1 MSIVSHRV
9 QKMKPS
15 PTLAVTAKANELKAQ
30 GKKIISLSVGEP
42 DFDTPIQAKQGGIDA
57 INAGKTKYTAVD
69 GTPELK
75 KAIIAKF
82 KNENEIEYDASE
94 ITVGCGAKHVLFNAF
109 LATIN
114 DGDEVIIPAPYWVSY
129 PDMVELFGG
138 KAVIVKTTFENSFKL
153 TAQDLKNAITP
164 RTKWVILNSPSNPTG
179 EVYTKEELIAIGNVV
194 EKNPHV
200 YVMSDDIYEHL
211 VFGVK
216 FYTLAQLFP
225 NLQHRILTVNGVSK
239 SYAMTGWRIG
249 FAGIKDK
256 AIIKAIANVQSQSTT
271 NPASISQEAARV
283 ALEMGNSFRRETVP
297 VFEKRRNYVFDRL
310 TKINGVEAKLPS
322 GAFYVFFSVEKL
334 IGKKAENGKVMES
347 SEMITEYLL
356 ENAEV
361 ACVHG
366 EAFGFAGFIRI
377 SYATSESI
385 LTEAM
390 DRIEKSLGK
399 LI

>member
-1 MSIVSHRV
+1 MSIISHRV

-225 NLQHRILTVNGVSK
+225 NLQHRILLVK
-239 SYAMTGWRIG
+239 
-249 FAGIKDK
+249 
-256 AIIKAIANVQSQSTT
+256 
-271 NPASISQEAARV
+271 
-283 ALEMGNSFRRETVP
+283 
-297 VFEKRRNYVFDRL
+297 
-310 TKINGVEAKLPS
+310 
-322 GAFYVFFSVEKL
+322 
-334 IGKKAENGKVMES
+334 
-347 SEMITEYLL
+347 
-356 ENAEV
+356 
-361 ACVHG
+361 
-366 EAFGFAGFIRI
+366 
-377 SYATSESI
+377 
-385 LTEAM
+385 
-390 DRIEKSLGK
+390 
-399 LI
+399 

>member
-1 MSIVSHRV
+1 MSIISRRV

-57 INAGKTKYTAVD
+57 INSGKTKYTAVD

-75 KAIIAKF
+75 KAIIQKF
-82 KNENEIEYDASE
+82 KNENGIEYEPSE

-109 LATIN
+109 IATIN
-114 DGDEVIIPAPYWVSY
+114 EGDEVIIPAPYWVSY

-138 KAVIVKTTFENSFKL
+138 KAVVVKTTFENNFKL
-153 TAQDLKNAITP
+153 TAKELEQAITSK
-164 RTKWVILNSPSNPTG
+164 TKWVVLNSPSNPTG
-179 EVYTKEELIAIGNVV
+179 EVYTKEELIEIGKVI
-194 EKNPHV
+194 EKHSHV

-225 NLQHRILTVNGVSK
+225 NLQNRILTVNGVSK

-256 AIIKAIANVQSQSTT
+256 TLIKAIGNVQSQSTT
-271 NPASISQEAARV
+271 NPSSISQEAARLGL
-283 ALEMGNSFRRETVP
+283 LEAGNFRAETVP
-297 VFEKRRNYVFDRL
+297 VFAKRRDYVFERL
-310 TKINGVEAKLPS
+310 TKINGVKAKKPD
-322 GAFYVFFSVEKL
+322 GAFYIFFSVEGL
-334 IGKKAENGKVMES
+334 IGKKTESGKVVQS
-347 SEMITEYLL
+347 SEAITEYLL
-356 ENAEV
+356 EDAEV

-366 EAFGFAGFIRI
+366 EAFGFPGFIRI
-377 SYATSESI
+377 SYATSEAI
-385 LTEAM
+385 LEDAM
-390 DRIEKSLGK
+390 NRIEKSLSK
-399 LI
+399 LK

>member
-1 MSIVSHRV
+1 
-9 QKMKPS
+9 MKPS

-42 DFDTPIQAKQGGIDA
+42 DFDTPQQAKQGGIDA

-82 KNENEIEYDASE
+82 KNENEIEYEPSE

-138 KAVIVKTTFENSFKL
+138 KAVVVKTTFENSFKL
-153 TAQDLKNAITP
+153 TAEDLQKSITP

-179 EVYTKEELIAIGNVV
+179 EVYTKEELLAIGKVV
-194 EKNPHV
+194 EANPHV

-225 NLQHRILTVNGVSK
+225 SLQHRILTINGVSK

-256 AIIKAIANVQSQSTT
+256 SIIKAISNVQSQSTT

-283 ALEMGNSFRRETVP
+283 ALEMGDSFRKETVP
-297 VFEKRRNYVFDRL
+297 VFESRRNYVFERL
-310 TKINGVEAKLPS
+310 TKMSGVEAKLPS

-334 IGKKAENGKVMES
+334 IGKQTDGGKVMES

-356 ENAEV
+356 EDAEV

-385 LTEAM
+385 LAEAM
-390 DRIEKSLGK
+390 DRIEKSLGRLK
-399 LI
+399 

>member
-1 MSIVSHRV
+1 
-9 QKMKPS
+9 MKPS

-82 KNENEIEYDASE
+82 KNENEIEYDPSE
-94 ITVGCGAKHVLFNAF
+94 ITVGCGAKHVLFNTF

-114 DGDEVIIPAPYWVSY
+114 EGDEVIIPAPYWVSY

-138 KAVIVKTTFENSFKL
+138 KAVIVKTTFANSFKL
-153 TAQDLKNAITP
+153 TAEDLKNAITP

-194 EKNPHV
+194 ENNPHV

-283 ALEMGNSFRRETVP
+283 ALEMGDSFRRETVP

>member
-1 MSIVSHRV
+1 MSIISRRV

-42 DFDTPIQAKQGGIDA
+42 DFDTPNQAKQGGIEA
-57 INAGKTKYTAVD
+57 INSGKTKYTAVD

-82 KNENEIEYDASE
+82 KNENEIEYEPSE

-138 KAVIVKTTFENSFKL
+138 KAVVVKTTFENSFKL
-153 TAQDLKNAITP
+153 TASDLQKAITP
-164 RTKWVILNSPSNPTG
+164 KTKWVILNSPSNPTG
-179 EVYTKEELIAIGNVV
+179 EVYTKEELTAIGKVV
-194 EKNPHV
+194 ETHPHV

-211 VFGVK
+211 TFGVK

-271 NPASISQEAARV
+271 NPSSISQEAARV
-283 ALEMGNSFRRETVP
+283 ALEMGDSFRLETVP
-297 VFEKRRNYVFDRL
+297 VFEKRRNYVFERL
-310 TKINGVEAKLPS
+310 TKMKGVEAKLPS

-356 ENAEV
+356 EDAEV

-385 LTEAM
+385 LEEAM
-390 DRIEKSLGK
+390 NRIEKSLGK
-399 LI
+399 LK

>member
-1 MSIVSHRV
+1 MSIISHRV

-310 TKINGVEAKLPS
+310 TKMNGVEAKLPS

-334 IGKKAENGKVMES
+334 IGKTAENGKVMES

-385 LTEAM
+385 LAEAM

>member
-1 MSIVSHRV
+1 MSIISYRV

-82 KNENEIEYDASE
+82 KNENEIEYEASE

-114 DGDEVIIPAPYWVSY
+114 EGDEVIIPAPYWVSY

-153 TAQDLKNAITP
+153 TAEDLKNAITP

-271 NPASISQEAARV
+271 NPASISQEAARF
-283 ALEMGNSFRRETVP
+283 ALEMGDSFRRETVP

-334 IGKKAENGKVMES
+334 IGKTAENGKVMES

-385 LTEAM
+385 LAEAM

>member
-1 MSIVSHRV
+1 MSIISNRV

-42 DFDTPIQAKQGGIDA
+42 DFDTPMQAKQGGIDA
-57 INAGKTKYTAVD
+57 INSGKTKYTAVD

-75 KAIIAKF
+75 KAIIQKF
-82 KNENEIEYDASE
+82 KNENGIEYEASE

-109 LATIN
+109 IATIN

-138 KAVIVKTTFENSFKL
+138 KAIIVQTKFENNFKL
-153 TAQDLKNAITP
+153 TAEELEKAITP
-164 RTKWVILNSPSNPTG
+164 KTKWLVLNSPSNPTG
-179 EVYTKEELIAIGNVV
+179 EVYTKEELVAIGKVV
-194 EKNPHV
+194 EKHSHV

-225 NLQHRILTVNGVSK
+225 HLQNRVLTINGVSK

-249 FAGIKDK
+249 FAGIKNK
-256 AIIKAIANVQSQSTT
+256 EIIKAIGNVQSQSTT
-271 NPASISQEAARV
+271 NPSSISQEAARV
-283 ALEMGNSFRRETVP
+283 ALTMGDSFRNETVP
-297 VFEKRRNYVFDRL
+297 VFQKRRDYVFNRL
-310 TKINGVEAKLPS
+310 TQIQGIEAKKPD
-322 GAFYVFFSVEKL
+322 GAFYIFFSVEKL
-334 IGKKAENGKVMES
+334 IGKKSESGKVMES

-356 ENAEV
+356 EDAEV

-385 LTEAM
+385 LEDAM
-390 DRIEKSLGK
+390 NRIEKSVNK
-399 LI
+399 LS

>member
-1 MSIVSHRV
+1 MSIISHRV

-138 KAVIVKTTFENSFKL
+138 KAVIVKTTFENSFKM

-310 TKINGVEAKLPS
+310 TKMNGVEAKLPS

-334 IGKKAENGKVMES
+334 IGKTAENGKVMES

-385 LTEAM
+385 LAEAM

>member
-1 MSIVSHRV
+1 MSIISHRV

-57 INAGKTKYTAVD
+57 INSGKTKYTAVD

-75 KAIIAKF
+75 KAIIQKF
-82 KNENEIEYDASE
+82 KNENGIEYEPSE

-109 LATIN
+109 IATIN
-114 DGDEVIIPAPYWVSY
+114 EGDEVIIPAPYWVSY

-138 KAVIVKTTFENSFKL
+138 KAVVVKTTFENNFKL
-153 TAQDLKNAITP
+153 TAKELEQAITSK
-164 RTKWVILNSPSNPTG
+164 TKWVVLNSPSNPTG
-179 EVYTKEELIAIGNVV
+179 EVYTKEELIEIGKVI
-194 EKNPHV
+194 EKHSHV

-225 NLQHRILTVNGVSK
+225 NLQNRILTVNGVSK

-256 AIIKAIANVQSQSTT
+256 TLIKAIGNVQSQSTT
-271 NPASISQEAARV
+271 NPSSISQEAARLGL
-283 ALEMGNSFRRETVP
+283 LEAGNFRAETVP
-297 VFEKRRNYVFDRL
+297 VFAKRRDYVFERL
-310 TKINGVEAKLPS
+310 TKINGVKAKKPD
-322 GAFYVFFSVEKL
+322 GAFYIFFSVEGL
-334 IGKKAENGKVMES
+334 IGKKTESGKVVQS
-347 SEMITEYLL
+347 SEAITEYLL
-356 ENAEV
+356 EDAEV

-366 EAFGFAGFIRI
+366 EAFGFPGFIRI
-377 SYATSESI
+377 SYATSEAI
-385 LTEAM
+385 LEDAM
-390 DRIEKSLGK
+390 NRIEKSLSK
-399 LI
+399 LK

>member
-1 MSIVSHRV
+1 MSIISHRV

-15 PTLAVTAKANELKAQ
+15 PTLAVTAKANALKLQ

-42 DFDTPIQAKQGGIDA
+42 DFDTPAQAKQGGIDA

-75 KAIIAKF
+75 DAIIKKF
-82 KNENEIEYDASE
+82 QNENGITYEPSE
-94 ITVGCGAKHVLFNAF
+94 ITVGCGAKHVLFNVF

-138 KAVIVKTTFENSFKL
+138 KSVIVKTTFENAFKL
-153 TAQDLKNAITP
+153 TAEQLAKAITP

-179 EVYTKEELIAIGNVV
+179 EVYTKEELLAIGSVV
-194 EKNPHV
+194 ENNPNV
-200 YVMSDDIYEHL
+200 YVISDDIYEHL

-225 NLQHRILTVNGVSK
+225 HLQNRILTVNGVSK

-256 AIIKAIANVQSQSTT
+256 SIIKAIANVQSQSTT
-271 NPASISQEAARV
+271 NPSSISQEAARV
-283 ALEMGNSFRRETVP
+283 ALLMDDSFRRETVP
-297 VFEKRRNYVFDRL
+297 IFEQRRDYVFNRL
-310 TKINGVEAKLPS
+310 IKIDGVDAKLPS
-322 GAFYVFFSVEKL
+322 GAFYIFFSVEQL
-334 IGKKAENGKVMES
+334 IGKKTENGTIMVS
-347 SEMITEYLL
+347 SEAITEYLL
-356 ENAEV
+356 EDAEV

-377 SYATSESI
+377 SYATSETI
-385 LTEAM
+385 LKEAM
-390 DRIEKSLGK
+390 DRIEKSLNK
-399 LI
+399 LQ

>member
-1 MSIVSHRV
+1 MSIISHRV

-57 INAGKTKYTAVD
+57 INSGKTKYTAVD

-75 KAIIAKF
+75 KAIIQKF
-82 KNENEIEYDASE
+82 KNENGIEYEPSE

-109 LATIN
+109 IATIN
-114 DGDEVIIPAPYWVSY
+114 EGDEVIIPAPYWVSY

-138 KAVIVKTTFENSFKL
+138 KAVVVKTTFENNFKI
-153 TAQDLKNAITP
+153 TAEELERSITSK
-164 RTKWVILNSPSNPTG
+164 TKWVVLNSPSNPTG
-179 EVYTKEELIAIGNVV
+179 EVYTKEELIEIGKVV
-194 EKNPHV
+194 ERHPNV

-225 NLQHRILTVNGVSK
+225 NLQNRILTVNGVSK

-249 FAGIKDK
+249 FAGIKNK
-256 AIIKAIANVQSQSTT
+256 ELIKAMGNVQSQSTT
-271 NPASISQEAARV
+271 NPASISQEAARI
-283 ALEMGNSFRRETVP
+283 ALLEAGDFRKQTVP
-297 VFEKRRNYVFDRL
+297 VFAKRRDFVFERL
-310 TKINGVEAKLPS
+310 TKINGVKAKKPD
-322 GAFYVFFSVEKL
+322 GAFYIFFSVEAL
-334 IGKKAENGKVMES
+334 VGKKTEGGKVLKS
-347 SEMITEYLL
+347 SEAITEYLL
-356 ENAEV
+356 EDAEV

-366 EAFGFAGFIRI
+366 EAFGFPGFIRI
-377 SYATSESI
+377 SYATSESV
-385 LTEAM
+385 LEDAM
-390 DRIEKSLGK
+390 NRIEKSLNK
-399 LI
+399 LT

>member
-1 MSIVSHRV
+1 MSIISHRV

-42 DFDTPIQAKQGGIDA
+42 DFDTPTQAKQGGIDA

-82 KNENEIEYDASE
+82 KNENEIEYEPSE

-138 KAVIVKTTFENSFKL
+138 KAVIVKTTFENAFKL
-153 TAQDLKNAITP
+153 TAQDLSKAITIK
-164 RTKWVILNSPSNPTG
+164 TKWVILNSPSNPTG
-179 EVYTKEELIAIGNVV
+179 EVYTKEELIAIGKVV
-194 EKNPHV
+194 EAHPHV

-211 VFGVK
+211 TFGVK

-256 AIIKAIANVQSQSTT
+256 TIIKAIANVQSQSTT
-271 NPASISQEAARV
+271 NPSSVSQEAARV
-283 ALEMGNSFRRETVP
+283 ALEMGDSFRRETVP

-310 TKINGVEAKLPS
+310 TKIDGVEAKLPS

-385 LTEAM
+385 LEEAM
-390 DRIEKSLGK
+390 NRIEKSLGK
-399 LI
+399 LK

>member
-1 MSIVSHRV
+1 MSIISHRV

-42 DFDTPIQAKQGGIDA
+42 DFDTPTQAKQGGIDA

-82 KNENEIEYDASE
+82 KNENEIEYEPSE

-114 DGDEVIIPAPYWVSY
+114 DGDDVIIPAPYWVSY

-138 KAVIVKTTFENSFKL
+138 KAVIVKTTFENAFKL
-153 TAQDLKNAITP
+153 TAQDLSKAMTP
-164 RTKWVILNSPSNPTG
+164 KTKWVILNSPSNPTG
-179 EVYTKEELIAIGNVV
+179 EVYTKEELIAIGKVV
-194 EKNPHV
+194 EAHPHV

-211 VFGVK
+211 TFGVK

-225 NLQHRILTVNGVSK
+225 NLQSRILTVNGVSK

-256 AIIKAIANVQSQSTT
+256 AIIQAIANVQSQSTT
-271 NPASISQEAARV
+271 NPSSISQEAARV
-283 ALEMGNSFRRETVP
+283 ALEMGDSFRRETVP

-310 TKINGVEAKLPS
+310 TKIDGVEAKLPS

-334 IGKKAENGKVMES
+334 IGKKAGNGKVMES

-356 ENAEV
+356 EDAEV

-377 SYATSESI
+377 SYATSENI
-385 LTEAM
+385 LEEAM
-390 DRIEKSLGK
+390 NRIEKSLGK
-399 LI
+399 LR

>member
-1 MSIVSHRV
+1 MSIISHRV

-15 PTLAVTAKANELKAQ
+15 PTLAVTAKANELKSQ

-42 DFDTPIQAKQGGIDA
+42 DFDTPTQAKQGGIDA

-82 KNENEIEYDASE
+82 KNENEIEYEPSE

-114 DGDEVIIPAPYWVSY
+114 DGDEVIIPSPYWVSY

-138 KAVIVKTTFENSFKL
+138 KAVIVKTTFENAFKL
-153 TAQDLKNAITP
+153 TAQDLSKAMTP
-164 RTKWVILNSPSNPTG
+164 KTKWVILNSPSNPTG
-179 EVYTKEELIAIGNVV
+179 EVYTKEELIAIGKVV

-211 VFGVK
+211 TFGVK

-256 AIIKAIANVQSQSTT
+256 TIIKAIANVQSQSTT
-271 NPASISQEAARV
+271 NPSSISQEAARV
-283 ALEMGNSFRRETVP
+283 ALEMGDSFRRETVP
-297 VFEKRRNYVFDRL
+297 VFEKRRNYVFERL
-310 TKINGVEAKLPS
+310 TKMNGVEAKLPS

-334 IGKKAENGKVMES
+334 IGKKAENGKAMES

-356 ENAEV
+356 EDAEV

-385 LTEAM
+385 LEEAM
-390 DRIEKSLGK
+390 NRIEKSLGK
-399 LI
+399 LK